1 MIKKGVFLLINQNIK
16 NKSFNQT
23 IPYQKELYQLTS
35 NITWAPKIS
44 RLNFIRTNLF
54 NWINR
59 PNELEV
65 TYNFDFSKKKEKKNF
80 NDSSKNSQ
88 FFKIIQHKTKEQLP
102 YERILSRIRRR
113 NVQELEFQ
121 LEDILLEEQFV
132 ILGFSQLFTEYRM
145 ESQLSAKPMIFVG
158 GRFLWDPTGLLF
170 QNHHFIFSRQN
181 LFIDAEM
188 LRRLYVTYGA
198 RREREKSRSS
208 QKIKQFFL
216 RRGYGRD
223 SINDFSINWWN
234 QLSFIE
240 KNNVETF
247 KRIEGIGVQLKRP
260 QVFTPVYLYQRWLI
274 ENPREN
280 LTRFELLD
288 NQQRSLKLNKL
299 LFNDSFVYNTL
310 LEIYQYLLNFF
321 ILHQVLLNE
330 MTKILLKRNGFFIM
344 KLNILLI

>member
-1 MIKKGVFLLINQNIK
+1 MNLKLHIILI
-16 NKSFNQT
+16 F
-23 IPYQKELYQLTS
+23 
-35 NITWAPKIS
+35 
-44 RLNFIRTNLF
+44 R
-54 NWINR
+54 
-59 PNELEV
+59 
-65 TYNFDFSKKKEKKNF
+65 KKEKKNF
-80 NDSSKNSQ
+80 NDSSENSQ
-88 FFKIIQHKTKEQLP
+88 FLKIIQHKTKEQLP

-145 ESQLSAKPMIFVG
+145 ESQLSSKPMIFVG

-170 QNHHFIFSRQN
+170 QNHHFIFSRQI
-181 LFIDAEM
+181 LFIDEEM
-188 LRRLYVTYGA
+188 LRRLYVTYGT

-216 RRGYGRD
+216 HRGYGRN

-234 QLSFIE
+234 QLPFIE

-280 LTRFELLD
+280 LTRFDLLN
-288 NQQRSLKLNKL
+288 NQQRWLKVNNL
-299 LFNDSFVYNTL
+299 LLNDSFIYNTL
-310 LEIYQYLLNFF
+310 LEIYQYLLKFF

-330 MTKILLKRNGFFIM
+330 MTKILLKNKWLFHNEIEYFI
-344 KLNILLI
+344 NIINKIN

>member
-1 MIKKGVFLLINQNIK
+1 M
-16 NKSFNQT
+16 
-23 IPYQKELYQLTS
+23 
-35 NITWAPKIS
+35 
-44 RLNFIRTNLF
+44 
-54 NWINR
+54 
-59 PNELEV
+59 
-65 TYNFDFSKKKEKKNF
+65 
-80 NDSSKNSQ
+80 
-88 FFKIIQHKTKEQLP
+88 
-102 YERILSRIRRR
+102 
-113 NVQELEFQ
+113 EFQ

-145 ESQLSAKPMIFVG
+145 ESQLSSKPMIFVG

-170 QNHHFIFSRQN
+170 QNHHFIFSRQI
-181 LFIDAEM
+181 LFIDEEM

-208 QKIKQFFL
+208 KKIKQFFL

-234 QLSFIE
+234 QLPFIE

-280 LTRFELLD
+280 LTRFDLLN
-288 NQQRSLKLNKL
+288 NQQRWLKVNNL
-299 LFNDSFVYNTL
+299 LLNDSFIYNLL
-310 LEIYQYLLNFF
+310 LEIYQYLLKFF

-330 MTKILLKRNGFFIM
+330 MTKILLKNKWLFHNEIEYFI
-344 KLNILLI
+344 NIINKIN